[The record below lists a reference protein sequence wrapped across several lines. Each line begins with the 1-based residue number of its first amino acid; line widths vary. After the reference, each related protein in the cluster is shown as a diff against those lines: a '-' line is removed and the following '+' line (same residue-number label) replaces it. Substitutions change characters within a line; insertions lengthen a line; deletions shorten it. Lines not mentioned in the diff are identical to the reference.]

1 MNFWETITRGE
12 YVMFALA
19 VLLIIVVII
28 WAVRASKLS
37 SLIKKNVSMMHR
49 IRDYVVEGDLDNAI
63 ELCQNSP
70 NPGSRVICAG
80 LSRVGQHMSEVSS
93 VMSTARDA
101 EVGNLERGKRWIYAI
116 AVMAPLIGAAGTLA
130 GICDG
135 LMELA
140 DAGAF
145 ADMAL
150 LGQEIAPTIVTTIA
164 GLGVGVFAIFAYFCL
179 DGTIDKTKSFLANL
193 ALEFEELLNE
203 PS

>member
-19 VLLIIVVII
+19 VLFILVII
-28 WAVRASKLS
+28 IWIVRATKLS
-37 SLIKKNVSMMHR
+37 SLINKNLSMMHR

-63 ELCQNSP
+63 EFCQANPSP
-70 NPGSRVICAG
+70 GARIICAG
-80 LSRVGQHMSEVSS
+80 LTRVGQNMAEIST
-93 VMSTARDA
+93 VMLTAREA
-101 EVGNLERGKRWIYAI
+101 ESSNLEKGKRWINAI
-116 AVMAPLIGAAGTLA
+116 AIMAPLIGAAGTLA

-135 LMELA
+135 LIELA

-150 LGQEIAPTIVTTIA
+150 LGQEIAPTIVTTIV
-164 GLGVGVFAIFAYFCL
+164 GLGVGVFSIFAYYCL
-179 DGTIDKTKSFLANL
+179 EGAIDKTKSSLASL
-193 ALEFEELLNE
+193 ALEFEDLLNE